1 MTVSLVDGS
10 MKETLQYT
18 LPTFMDVWV
27 DHQYGGVGLNPK
39 STKAFHWG
47 NGYHQ
52 FEHALVGYLYVQ
64 QMAKQP
70 AKLYYARPAESKMS
84 LNPYY
89 FNADIKALSSQS
101 DGVTTATF
109 TNIRP

>member
-1 MTVSLVDGS
+1 M
-10 MKETLQYT
+10 
-18 LPTFMDVWV
+18 

-52 FEHALVGYLYVQ
+52 FEHALVGYLYAQ
-64 QMAKQP
+64 QMAKQS
-70 AKLYYARPAESKMS
+70 AKLYYARPAESKMP

>member
-1 MTVSLVDGS
+1 
-10 MKETLQYT
+10 
-18 LPTFMDVWV
+18 
-27 DHQYGGVGLNPK
+27 
-39 STKAFHWG
+39 
-47 NGYHQ
+47 
-52 FEHALVGYLYVQ
+52 
-64 QMAKQP
+64 MAKQS
-70 AKLYYARPAESKMS
+70 AKLYYARPAESKMP